1 MHEWIL
7 GLEHITD
14 LGGYDHMLYLL
25 ALVAFAD
32 LRQSLRLVGLVTAF
46 TLGHSLTLLLAGLNL
61 VQVPGN
67 WVEFLI
73 PLTIFLTA
81 AIQARR
87 DAPRRAA
94 TLGVYALTTGF
105 GLIHGLGF
113 SSYFRIASAPG
124 DSILLPL
131 LRFNLGV
138 EAGQIL
144 ILLTLLALASL
155 LRRLGVQEREQQLV
169 VSGAA
174 MGVALVLMMERAAA
188 LR

>member
-1 MHEWIL
+1 MREWIL

-32 LRQSLRLVGLVTAF
+32 LRQSLRLVGIVTAF
-46 TLGHSLTLLLAGLNL
+46 TVGHSLTLLLAGLNL
-61 VQVPGN
+61 VQVPGD

-81 AIQARR
+81 ALQARR
-87 DAPRRAA
+87 DAQRRAA
-94 TLGVYALTTGF
+94 TAGVYAITVAF

-113 SSYFRIASAPG
+113 SSFFRIMSEPG
-124 DSILLPL
+124 ASILMPL

-138 EAGQIL
+138 ESGQIL
-144 ILLTLLALASL
+144 ILLVLLSLASL
-155 LRRLGVQEREQQLV
+155 SRRLGVQEREQQLV
-169 VSGAA
+169 VCGAA
-174 MGVALVLMMERAAA
+174 MGISLLLMAERWPA
-188 LR
+188 